1 MIAVD
6 NMKVHYIVLVDG
18 TELMAKTTGAD
29 WFGSVRLWDACVMVM
44 DEYTYSP
51 PLIRKWLPFTE
62 DPDQPIKLTPSSIT
76 TYFAINSEMS
86 DWYKDSLE
94 SINNRTEKLKGQL
107 DMINSSKTSEDYDE
121 ETNEPELDEFLSE
134 FMTRDMKG
142 TIH

>member
-1 MIAVD
+1 
-6 NMKVHYIVLVDG
+6 
-18 TELMAKTTGAD
+18 
-29 WFGSVRLWDACVMVM
+29 
-44 DEYTYSP
+44 
-51 PLIRKWLPFTE
+51 
-62 DPDQPIKLTPSSIT
+62 
-76 TYFAINSEMS
+76 MS